1 MRPKEIQK
9 ILVDVAM
16 TAVLLCLMAYLLLG
30 EALHEWLGVAMFGLW
45 VFHHGLNWNWHKNLA
60 KGRYTPLRLAQTG
73 VDLLILLSM
82 VGLMVS
88 GVMMSREV
96 FAFLPVRAGIGFAR
110 TLHLLASYWGF
121 LWIGVH
127 LGLHWGMVMGRIRK
141 AAGIQTHTRLGTWPL
156 RALAVLLAGFGLS
169 AFIRHDIAS
178 YLLLRTQFVFFDMAQ
193 PLPLFFL
200 DYLGM
205 LGLWAAV
212 GYYGG
217 KLLQKAGRK
226 RARPREDREPSPS

>member
-96 FAFLPVRAGIGFAR
+96 FAFLPVRAGIGFAPAG
-110 TLHLLASYWGF
+110 L
-121 LWIGVH
+121 V
-127 LGLHWGMVMGRIRK
+127 LGLFVDRHPPRASLGHGDGEDTESSRHSDAHPPGHMA
-141 AAGIQTHTRLGTWPL
+141 AAGTGC
-156 RALAVLLAGFGLS
+156 F
-169 AFIRHDIAS
+169 
-178 YLLLRTQFVFFDMAQ
+178 
-193 PLPLFFL
+193 
-200 DYLGM
+200 
-205 LGLWAAV
+205 
-212 GYYGG
+212 
-217 KLLQKAGRK
+217 AGRLW
-226 RARPREDREPSPS
+226 PICFYQT

>member
-1 MRPKEIQK
+1 
-9 ILVDVAM
+9 
-16 TAVLLCLMAYLLLG
+16 
-30 EALHEWLGVAMFGLW
+30 MFGLW

-141 AAGIQTHTRLGTWPL
+141 AAGIQTHTRLSTWLL
-156 RALAVLLAGFGLS
+156 RALAVLVAGFGLS

-193 PLPLFFL
+193 PLPLFFSWITSAC
-200 DYLGM
+200 
-205 LGLWAAV
+205 WAC
-212 GYYGG
+212 GQPSGITG
-217 KLLQKAGRK
+217 ENCSKKRGRK
-226 RARPREDREPSPS
+226 RARPRADPASLREF

>member
-88 GVMMSREV
+88 GVMMSR
-96 FAFLPVRAGIGFAR
+96 
-110 TLHLLASYWGF
+110 
-121 LWIGVH
+121 
-127 LGLHWGMVMGRIRK
+127 
-141 AAGIQTHTRLGTWPL
+141 
-156 RALAVLLAGFGLS
+156 
-169 AFIRHDIAS
+169 
-178 YLLLRTQFVFFDMAQ
+178 
-193 PLPLFFL
+193 
-200 DYLGM
+200 
-205 LGLWAAV
+205 
-212 GYYGG
+212 
-217 KLLQKAGRK
+217 
-226 RARPREDREPSPS
+226 

>member
-82 VGLMVS
+82 VGLMAS
-88 GVMMSREV
+88 GIMMSREV

-110 TLHLLASYWGF
+110 TD
-121 LWIGVH
+121 
-127 LGLHWGMVMGRIRK
+127 RK
-141 AAGIQTHTRLGTWPL
+141 S
-156 RALAVLLAGFGLS
+156 V
-169 AFIRHDIAS
+169 
-178 YLLLRTQFVFFDMAQ
+178 V
-193 PLPLFFL
+193 
-200 DYLGM
+200 
-205 LGLWAAV
+205 
-212 GYYGG
+212 
-217 KLLQKAGRK
+217 
-226 RARPREDREPSPS
+226 